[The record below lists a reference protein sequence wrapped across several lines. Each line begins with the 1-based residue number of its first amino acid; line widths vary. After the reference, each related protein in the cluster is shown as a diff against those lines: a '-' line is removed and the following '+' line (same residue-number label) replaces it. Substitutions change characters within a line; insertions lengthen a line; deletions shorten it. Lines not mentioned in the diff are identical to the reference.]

1 MSNVI
6 DFLERMGASAGLRAA
21 GTEGLAR
28 ELTAAAVD
36 ENLARSIVAGDAS
49 ALREQIAPGV
59 FYAIQMEDTPPEEH
73 EEQDDEEASVHMR
86 RHSA

>member
-6 DFLERMGASAGLRAA
+6 DFLERMGASAGLRTA
-21 GTEGLAR
+21 GADGLAR

-36 ENLARSIVAGDAS
+36 DGLAQAILAGDAL

-59 FYAIQMEDTPPEEH
+59 FYAIQMDDTPPDEH
-73 EEQDDEEASVHMR
+73 EEQDDEETSVHMR
-86 RHSA
+86 LHRA

>member
-6 DFLERMGASAGLRAA
+6 DFLERMGASVGLRTA

-36 ENLARSIVAGDAS
+36 EGLAQAILAGDAS
-49 ALREQIAPGV
+49 VLREQIAPGV
-59 FYAIQMEDTPPEEH
+59 FYAIQMEDTPPEEN
-73 EEQDDEEASVHMR
+73 EEQDDEETSVHMR
-86 RHSA
+86 RHRA